1 MASTGVCG
9 ILASFPSARLVT
21 VRSSCPGLPS
31 LCSLSAVS
39 QARPRGQ
46 GVCAGFLLSASYS
59 VSSDH
64 SMETEE
70 EVIPPPPVV
79 SDPVTPVPI
88 SSQRC
93 HKCNRRGHFARE
105 CPNIVCFNCDN
116 LGHTSNECP
125 KMLYW

>member
-1 MASTGVCG
+1 MAREC
-9 ILASFPSARLVT
+9 
-21 VRSSCPGLPS
+21 VRVWDPLS
-31 LCSLSAVS
+31 SAVR
-39 QARPRGQ
+39 ATI
-46 GVCAGFLLSASYS
+46 
-59 VSSDH
+59 SSDH

-70 EVIPPPPVV
+70 EVIPRPPVV

-116 LGHTSNECP
+116 LGHTSKECP
-125 KMLYW
+125 KILYLQILESSSHQYKL